1 MVSTLLTRDSRV
13 LAYEEFGD
21 PNGKP
26 VIALH
31 GTPGSRMG
39 PHPRA
44 SRLYPHQVRL
54 IAYDR
59 PGYGESER
67 SEGRAVADAA
77 YDVEDLADAL
87 GIERFA
93 VVGRSGGGPHAL
105 ACAALLPARVTR
117 VAALASWAPRELMAD
132 RWYEDMAENNVDWY
146 RKAERGIAE
155 YTAYVAEEMNRRRS
169 HPESVMP
176 HHHSKLPK
184 ADRVMVSDYGIRS
197 KLVDTFAEA
206 LRKGVDGWIDDNLA
220 VVGPWGFELSRTSVP
235 VLLWHGAQDVLAPV
249 GHSRVLA
256 RAIPKAQLQLVRG
269 AHLSAI
275 KALPS
280 VLPWLIE
287 DSERPLGTRRPD
299 AA

>member
-13 LAYEEFGD
+13 LAYAEFGD

-44 SRLYPHQVRL
+44 SRLYPQEVRL

-59 PGYGESER
+59 PGYGESGR
-67 SEGRAVADAA
+67 SEGRTVADAA

-93 VVGRSGGGPHAL
+93 VVGRSHAL

-146 RKAERGIAE
+146 HEAERGIAE

-184 ADRVMVSDYGIRS
+184 ADRAMVSDYGIRS

-220 VVGPWGFELSRTSVP
+220 VVSPWGFELSRTSVP

-256 RAIPKAQLQLVRG
+256 RAIPKAELQLVRG

-280 VLPWLIE
+280 LLPWLIE
-287 DSERPLGTRRPD
+287 DSERPVGRRRTD

>member
-67 SEGRAVADAA
+67 FEGRAVADAA
-77 YDVEDLADAL
+77 HDVEDLADAL

-117 VAALASWAPRELMAD
+117 VAALASWAPRELMDD
-132 RWYEDMAENNVDWY
+132 RWYEDMAENNVDWF
-146 RKAERGIAE
+146 RKAELGIAE

-184 ADRVMVSDYGIRS
+184 ADRAMVTDYGIRS

-220 VVGPWGFELSRTSVP
+220 VVSRWGFELSRTSVP

-287 DSERPLGTRRPD
+287 DSDRPLGSRRPD